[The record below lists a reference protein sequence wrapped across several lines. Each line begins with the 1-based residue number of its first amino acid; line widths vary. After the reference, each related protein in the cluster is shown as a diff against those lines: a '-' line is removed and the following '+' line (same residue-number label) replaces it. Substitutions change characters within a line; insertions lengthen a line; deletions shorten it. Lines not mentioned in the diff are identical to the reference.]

1 MKNYTRL
8 PAGRQGFTL
17 IEMLVS
23 VAIFTIVM
31 VIALG
36 ALLSLSE
43 ADRKA
48 QTINAAV
55 NNLSFAIDSMSR
67 LMRTGINYHCGSDTS
82 TRALTESQNCINA
95 FSSPPGPQPQMAF
108 QVVDDSLSGCTK
120 GSACT
125 VVYCLSVEG
134 STNSCNSAVSCA
146 AGSSC
151 SILRAICAGASCTSY
166 TPITSPEVSISSL
179 SFYVTGS
186 ALGDT
191 IEPKATILVSG
202 TVPVTATKST
212 AFNLQTSVTA
222 RLYGQ

>member
-1 MKNYTRL
+1 MKNK
-8 PAGRQGFTL
+8 PFNFVQGRGFTL

-23 VAIFTIVM
+23 VAIFTVVM

-48 QTINAAV
+48 QTISAAV
-55 NNLSFAIDSMSR
+55 NNLSFAVDSISR
-67 LMRTGINYHCGSDTS
+67 LLRTGINYHCGQSGT
-82 TRALTESQNCINA
+82 LTDPQNCTT
-95 FSSPPGPQPQMAF
+95 PPQSYLAF

-120 GSACT
+120 NSACT
-125 VVYCLSVEG
+125 VVYKFDNAQD
-134 STNSCNSAVSCA
+134 T
-146 AGSSC
+146 SSQC
-151 SILRAICAGASCTSY
+151 GQTVLPYGCIERAICAGASCGAFAA
-166 TPITSPEVSISSL
+166 ITSPEVTISSL

-186 ALGDT
+186 PLGDT
-191 IEPKATILVSG
+191 VQPKVTILVSG

-212 AFNLQTSVTA
+212 AFNLQTSVTE

>member
-1 MKNYTRL
+1 MKNR
-8 PAGRQGFTL
+8 GFTL

-23 VAIFTIVM
+23 VAIFTVVM

-48 QTINAAV
+48 QTISAAV
-55 NNLSFAIDSMSR
+55 NNLSFAVDSISR
-67 LMRTGINYHCGSDTS
+67 LLRTGINYHCGQSGT
-82 TRALTESQNCINA
+82 LTNPQNC
-95 FSSPPGPQPQMAF
+95 SSPPQSYLAF

-125 VVYCLSVEG
+125 VIYCLSAEG
-134 STNSCNSAVSCA
+134 STNSCSGAISCA

-151 SILRAICAGASCTSY
+151 SILRAICAGASCGTFAA
-166 TPITSPEVSISSL
+166 ITSPEVNVSSL

-186 ALGDT
+186 AFGDT
-191 IEPKATILVSG
+191 VQPKVTILVSG

-212 AFNLQTSVTA
+212 AFNLQTSVTE